1 MIEAQPPDERKAVRP
16 VVQPATEIARRA
28 AYDRLPRVKITDLL
42 LEVDAWT
49 GFSECFIHRRSGREA
64 DDRNALLTVILA
76 DGINLGLTRMAET
89 CRGASLRQLAHL
101 HDWHIS
107 EAAYG
112 EALGRLIDAHR
123 AMPLA
128 ALWGDGTTSSSDGQQ
143 FHAGGRGAAI
153 GDINARSGN
162 EPGVAFYT
170 HVSDRYDPFAS
181 RVIAATA
188 GEAPYVLDGLLYH
201 QTGLTIEEHYTDTGG
216 ASDHVFGLM
225 PFFGYR
231 FAPRLRD
238 IKERRLHLLPGQDR
252 PLLTGMTAE
261 PIALG
266 HVATH
271 WDELAV
277 RHVAAPAPSLPAM
290 LRRLV
295 PIRDRTDWPS
305 RYANRRPNARF
316 SCSTGC
322 ATSICPAHPGGP
334 ARANATRARA
344 IFFNQLGNCAIVGSR
359 TRPIVPPASAAR
371 RRHHLVEHPLSRNG
385 ARGHRHAPMRSPD
398 TRTRAARPARP
409 VLIAGMSMI
418 GPIRMRCD
426 RCAPSAPC

>member
-1 MIEAQPPDERKAVRP
+1 MHRGLDENGLLISPLKAATP
-16 VVQPATEIARRA
+16 PATEIARRA

-238 IKERRLHLLPGQDR
+238 IKERRLHLLPGQESG
-252 PLLTGMTAE
+252 PLLAGMTAE

-266 HVATH
+266 HVAAH
-271 WDELAV
+271 WDELLRFATQSRLDVRAV
-277 RHVAAPAPSLPAM
+277 AFEQVCTQQVLHGGASQAARVHTKPRAIGLVGHPVAQVFVPVADHGLRGAVHDLAHFAERHVL
-290 LRRLV
+290 
-295 PIRDRTDWPS
+295 
-305 RYANRRPNARF
+305 
-316 SCSTGC
+316 
-322 ATSICPAHPGGP
+322 
-334 ARANATRARA
+334 
-344 IFFNQLGNCAIVGSR
+344 
-359 TRPIVPPASAAR
+359 
-371 RRHHLVEHPLSRNG
+371 HLVIHHAGFHVEH
-385 ARGHRHAPMRSPD
+385 
-398 TRTRAARPARP
+398 RPAGGGGLDG
-409 VLIAGMSMI
+409 VLLG
-418 GPIRMRCD
+418 
-426 RCAPSAPC
+426 

>member
-1 MIEAQPPDERKAVRP
+1 MTVYEVCIIFLFKQKTAYEMRISDWSSDVCSSDLFESNIEERRTRLDTAIDQVTVLARHGELPQVRLDESGLIISPLKAATP
-16 VVQPATEIARRA
+16 PATEIARRA

-112 EALGRLIDAHR
+112 EALARLIDAHR
-123 AMPLA
+123 TMPLA

-153 GDINARSGN
+153 GGINARSGN

-201 QTGLTIEEHYTDTGG
+201 QTGMTIEEHYTDTGG
-216 ASDHVFGLM
+216 ASDHVLD
-225 PFFGYR
+225 R
-231 FAPRLRD
+231 KSTRLNSS
-238 IKERRLHLLPGQDR
+238 H
-252 PLLTGMTAE
+252 
-261 PIALG
+261 
-266 HVATH
+266 
-271 WDELAV
+271 
-277 RHVAAPAPSLPAM
+277 
-290 LRRLV
+290 
-295 PIRDRTDWPS
+295 
-305 RYANRRPNARF
+305 
-316 SCSTGC
+316 
-322 ATSICPAHPGGP
+322 
-334 ARANATRARA
+334 
-344 IFFNQLGNCAIVGSR
+344 
-359 TRPIVPPASAAR
+359 
-371 RRHHLVEHPLSRNG
+371 
-385 ARGHRHAPMRSPD
+385 
-398 TRTRAARPARP
+398 
-409 VLIAGMSMI
+409 
-418 GPIRMRCD
+418 
-426 RCAPSAPC
+426 